1 MRNLG
6 WLTKKKFN
14 SISKELILV
23 FEKSNKSLT
32 IPFTNDPIM
41 LLRQRVISFLKEE
54 EKKALGSFYYNRTT
68 RSLYDLHEMK
78 IETFDTQLS
87 FHNLD
92 EKLLMS
98 RSILH
103 LPFEQSVCV
112 CEGYI
117 KEFELGSYFVFDIT
131 NSLAECF
138 AGLCYSDNGLLFYTK
153 TP

>member
-14 SISKELILV
+14 SISKELTLV
-23 FEKSNKSLT
+23 FEKSNKSLA
-32 IPFTNDPIM
+32 IPFTNDPVM
-41 LLRQRVISFLKEE
+41 LLKQRVISFLQEK
-54 EKKALGSFYYNRTT
+54 EKKVPEPFYYNRTT
-68 RSLYDLHEMK
+68 RSLYSLHEMK

-92 EKLLMS
+92 EEILTS

-103 LPFEQSVCV
+103 LPFEQSVCM

-117 KEFELGSYFVFDIT
+117 KEVEVGSHFVFNIT
-131 NSLAECF
+131 NSLAESF
-138 AGLCYSDNGLLFYTK
+138 AGLYYSNDGLLFYTK
-153 TP
+153 TS